1 MICSWK
7 IRTSGSSLA
16 YVTPTLLIYIIGIW
30 QRGVGGVGENRK
42 RGVELCKSLS
52 NLRKFNFANGSV
64 KSGHQKLRLAIINS
78 IRKADHY
85 TITVYIL
92 ATFSS
97 CFC

>member
-16 YVTPTLLIYIIGIW
+16 YVTPTFLIYIIGIW

-52 NLRKFNFANGSV
+52 NLRKFGSV
-64 KSGHQKLRLAIINS
+64 KSGRQKLRLAIINS

-92 ATFSS
+92 AKFSS